1 MVDALP
7 DTEHI
12 YCPAWEY
19 YPPSRHIWSVI
30 QICSQLY
37 NRYLHWVEFISCVN
51 PKIQKGNTMQKVPEK
66 FQNHDGTVNVDALV
80 KSYAELEKKIGTM
93 VSVPNDNTDD
103 ATREKFNRA
112 IGVPENANDYPTNSM
127 FDDESIK
134 QKFHDI
140 GLTSHQVEQI
150 YDMAEKFLSPMLH
163 ELFSVKNETNE
174 ILKLEKFF
182 GSREKMNDA
191 LNAIN
196 TFGEKFLPHDAFESL
211 CASAQGIQGVYQMMQ
226 SMEPRVEMENSS
238 HENLTDDELRRMMR
252 DPKYWRDADPEY
264 VRKIENGFK
273 KLYS

>member
-1 MVDALP
+1 
-7 DTEHI
+7 
-12 YCPAWEY
+12 
-19 YPPSRHIWSVI
+19 
-30 QICSQLY
+30 
-37 NRYLHWVEFISCVN
+37 
-51 PKIQKGNTMQKVPEK
+51 MQKIPEK
-66 FQNHDGTVNVDALV
+66 FQNTDGSVNVDALI
-80 KSYAELEKKIGTM
+80 KSYTELEKKIGTM
-93 VSVPNDNTDD
+93 VSVPNDNADD

-112 IGVPENANDYPTNSM
+112 IGVPENANDYPSNAM

-140 GLTSHQVEQI
+140 GLTKNQVEQI
-150 YDMAEKFLSPMLH
+150 YALAENFLSPVIT
-163 ELFSVKNETNE
+163 ELMSAKNETNE

-182 GSREKMNDA
+182 GGKEKMNDA

-211 CASAQGIQGVYQMMQ
+211 CASAQGIQGIYQMMQ
-226 SMEPRVEMENSS
+226 SMEPRVEMENGAT
-238 HENLTDDELRRMMR
+238 ENLTDDELRRMMR